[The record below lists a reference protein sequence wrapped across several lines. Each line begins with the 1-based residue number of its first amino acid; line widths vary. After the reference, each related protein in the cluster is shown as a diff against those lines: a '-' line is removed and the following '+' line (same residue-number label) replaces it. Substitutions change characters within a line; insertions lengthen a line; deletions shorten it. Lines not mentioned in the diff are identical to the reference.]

1 MNHVLKAC
9 AIAFPSIVAG
19 ALLMGATSTR
29 SESFDTITVKR
40 INVVEPDGTLRM
52 VLSNKAQFPGIIVKA
67 KEHKQDRPFA
77 GMLFFNDEGTE
88 NGGLIFNGS
97 KDSAGKVDSGVSLTF
112 DRYQQDQQLQLLGV
126 DAEGRHFAGMTINDV
141 VDGTARPV
149 YSDKDAAA
157 QKAGEH
163 AITKRM
169 YVGKTPSGD
178 AAIQLADANGKPRL
192 AIKVTPEG
200 EAQIIFL
207 DESGKPQ
214 RTIRASDLR

>member
-1 MNHVLKAC
+1 MNPLLKAC
-9 AIAFPSIVAG
+9 AVAMPSIVAG

-29 SESFDTITVKR
+29 SQRFDTITVKR
-40 INVVEPDGTLRM
+40 INIVEPDGTLRM
-52 VLSNKAQFPGIIVKA
+52 VLSNKAQFPGVIVKA
-67 KEHKQDRPFA
+67 EEHKQDRPFA
-77 GMLFFNDEGTE
+77 GMLFFNDEGSE

-97 KDSAGKVDSGVSLTF
+97 KDGSGKVDSGVSLTF

-141 VDGTARPV
+141 VDGSKRPV
-149 YSDKDAAA
+149 YSEQDAAA
-157 QKAGEH
+157 DKAGER

-178 AAIQLADANGKPRL
+178 SAIQLADANGVPRL
-192 AIKVTPEG
+192 AIKVTPTG

-207 DESGKPQ
+207 DEKGHAQ
-214 RTIRASDLR
+214 RTISASDLR